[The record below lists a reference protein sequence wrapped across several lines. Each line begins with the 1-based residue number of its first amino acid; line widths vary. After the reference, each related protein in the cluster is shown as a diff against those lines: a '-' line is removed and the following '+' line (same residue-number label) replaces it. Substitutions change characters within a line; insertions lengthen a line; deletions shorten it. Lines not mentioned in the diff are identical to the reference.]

1 MFFFS
6 DILLSFPNYLTDIS
20 FTQNITL
27 LFSSLLYFPL
37 TVSVWGSPP
46 GYPDSGPSGRRLG
59 LYVLQL
65 AVLVAA
71 CRSAP
76 VYRLPGSWPAAG
88 SLVLLDCG
96 SSWNFPESSLQL
108 LEKQKKAKV
117 KQVKANQGK
126 FILFKHP
133 THVRKNT
140 QDLGA
145 WHFNTAT
152 SRTHGFFLNCFDSLL
167 ADNMVL

>member
-1 MFFFS
+1 MLHIFFS
-6 DILLSFPNYLTDIS
+6 FSNFLLSFPNYLTNIS
-20 FTQNITL
+20 FTQNITS

-37 TVSVWGSPP
+37 TASVWGSPR

-59 LYVLQL
+59 LYVLRL
-65 AVLVAA
+65 AVLAA
-71 CRSAP
+71 AYRSAP

-117 KQVKANQGK
+117 KQVKANQGT
-126 FILFKHP
+126 FILFKHSTP
-133 THVRKNT
+133 VRKNT
-140 QDLGA
+140 QNLGA
-145 WHFNTAT
+145 WHYALTQLPLALIV
-152 SRTHGFFLNCFDSLL
+152 FF
-167 ADNMVL
+167 